1 MNYSFLL
8 IFIIFLISF
17 EIFLIFLV
25 NYFKKDFKWLLNSK
39 DEKPK
44 FNKNRLKKFYKN
56 TFDSKLGWDRKK
68 KLSWL

>member
-1 MNYSFLL
+1 MNYNFFL
-8 IFIIFLISF
+8 IFTILIISF
-17 EIFLIFLV
+17 EIFLILSV

-44 FNKNRLKKFYKN
+44 FDKNKLKKFYKD